1 MIFDFLSKVFSGKWV
16 GVGSMNGE
24 FEDLSIDN
32 KFELN
37 GARSGSKR
45 LEPRLQRQIGGS
57 VRYNLVYCFER

>member
-1 MIFDFLSKVFSGKWV
+1 MVFDFFIKVFSEKWI

-37 GARSGSKR
+37 AARSG
-45 LEPRLQRQIGGS
+45 LEWFGASFNNTQ
-57 VRYNLVYCFER
+57 